1 MNRNVL
7 ETVLGAVV
15 LLVAGGFLFYAY
27 QNSQAAGSD
36 SYSLVAQFDRI
47 DGLENGAD
55 VRIGGIKVGSVTAQ
69 TLDPATYRAQV
80 QFTVQNGVEL
90 PLDSSA
96 AVMSDGLLGG
106 KYLSLEPGG
115 DIDMLES
122 GDEVTL
128 TQSSVRLEDLIGQ
141 LIYSG
146 GSGSGSSGGESAGGE
161 SENPITQ

>member
-1 MNRNVL
+1 MNRNFL

-15 LLVAGGFLFYAY
+15 LVVAIGFLYYAY
-27 QNSQAAGSD
+27 QNNQSAESGS
-36 SYSLVAQFDRI
+36 YPLLAQFDRI

-55 VRIGGIKVGSVTAQ
+55 VRIGGIKVGSVVAQ
-69 TLDPATYRAQV
+69 TLDPASYRAQV
-80 QFTVQNGVEL
+80 SFTVQDNVEL

-96 AVMSDGLLGG
+96 AIMSDGLLGG

-122 GDEVTL
+122 GDEITL

-146 GSGSGSSGGESAGGE
+146 GSGGDEESGEA
-161 SENPITQ
+161 PVTQ

>member
-1 MNRNVL
+1 MNRNFL

-15 LLVAGGFLFYAY
+15 LAVAIGFLYYAY
-27 QNSQAAGSD
+27 QNNQAGSGD
-36 SYSLVAQFDRI
+36 GYPLLAQFDRV
-47 DGLENGAD
+47 DGLDDGAD
-55 VRIGGIKVGSVTAQ
+55 VRIGGIKVGSVVGQ

-80 QFTVQNGVEL
+80 RFTVQSNVEL
-90 PLDSSA
+90 PLDTSA
-96 AVMSDGLLGG
+96 AIMSDGLLGG

-122 GDEVTL
+122 GDEISL

-146 GSGSGSSGGESAGGE
+146 GGAGDSDSGG
-161 SENPITQ
+161 SEPVTQ

>member
-1 MNRNVL
+1 MNRNSL

-15 LLVAGGFLFYAY
+15 LLVAIGFLYYAY
-27 QNSQAAGSD
+27 QNNDSGDGGS
-36 SYSLVAQFDRI
+36 YPLLAQFDRI

-55 VRIGGIKVGSVTAQ
+55 VRIGGIKVGAVFSQ
-69 TLDPATYRAQV
+69 TLDPASYRAQV
-80 QFTVQNGVEL
+80 RFTVQDNVEL

-96 AVMSDGLLGG
+96 AIMSDGLLGG

-128 TQSSVRLEDLIGQ
+128 TQSSIRLEDLIGQ

-146 GSGSGSSGGESAGGE
+146 GSGGGDSESDGA
-161 SENPITQ
+161 PVTQ

>member
-1 MNRNVL
+1 MNRNSL

-15 LLVAGGFLFYAY
+15 LLVAIGFLYYAY
-27 QNSQAAGSD
+27 QNNDSSESGS
-36 SYSLVAQFDRI
+36 YPLLAQFDRI

-55 VRIGGIKVGSVTAQ
+55 VRIGGIKVGSVTSQ
-69 TLDPATYRAQV
+69 ILDPMSYRAQV
-80 QFTVQNGVEL
+80 RFTVQDNVEL

-96 AVMSDGLLGG
+96 AIMSDGLLGG

-128 TQSSVRLEDLIGQ
+128 TQSSIRLEDLIGQ

-146 GSGSGSSGGESAGGE
+146 GSGGSDSESGEASV
-161 SENPITQ
+161 TQ